1 MITLNFN
8 SRVFNR
14 GMKCFYDYTDKC
26 FDPQYKHIIE
36 NEVSGA
42 KTFHDML
49 CKDKKFR
56 RGE

>member
-1 MITLNFN
+1 
-8 SRVFNR
+8 
-14 GMKCFYDYTDKC
+14 MKCFYDYTDKC